1 MWAAANASTKDRVGW
16 LGYGI
21 LGRELDLSDGFHQVL
36 LTMVPYPEPQ
46 VIQEGFKETIPTS
59 ERWDT
64 FSELTNSIAG
74 DMFHT
79 LSKHFGSG
87 STERLKSSISMKAGG
102 KALIKVIPR
111 RKNGKGT
118 ICLDVS
124 ASWGGLQSLAKL
136 RFDGPYNIVG
146 QPFMV
151 YEFPP
156 EKWEEIRPHIEALFE
171 SLVELL

>member
-1 MWAAANASTKDRVGW
+1 VGW

-171 SLVELL
+171 SLAELL